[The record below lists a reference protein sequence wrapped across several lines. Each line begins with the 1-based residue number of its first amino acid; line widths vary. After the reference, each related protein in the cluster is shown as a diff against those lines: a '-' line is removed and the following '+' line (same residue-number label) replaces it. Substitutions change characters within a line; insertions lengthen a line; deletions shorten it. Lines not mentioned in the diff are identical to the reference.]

1 MRELEPF
8 SSLGR
13 RGIYTFK
20 GEGMKITR
28 LMVLLCL
35 LGGVANA
42 QPHNHVQGSDTLA
55 FYTRALINALG
66 LGGQLTYAGGG
77 SALGIRAVITAR
89 TDDPSQRVNPASRF
103 VNQDEINQ
111 AAANDLRFVDYILG
125 LDAVVIHLNDAG
137 NPALTR
143 MAFSDAKQIWQCN
156 ETNWSQVPGSD
167 RTDSILVL
175 ARDEFSGTT
184 DNFVSR
190 IGGFNQTPPDSWWN
204 NYPCVNVCR
213 GDGCTQIIGTITANI
228 PNAVGYTGLPG
239 LMSGNRDLALCND
252 TNPPRTCMD
261 TDYVFQSIDTIRDTS
276 YPLARQLHMYHVE
289 GISDS
294 FGPLSPQ
301 SDLLAGAMNPD
312 VACPILLANDFVPVA
327 GFCP

>member
-1 MRELEPF
+1 
-8 SSLGR
+8 
-13 RGIYTFK
+13 
-20 GEGMKITR
+20 MKITR
-28 LMVLLCL
+28 SIALLCL
-35 LGGVANA
+35 LGGAAQA
-42 QPHNHVQGSDTLA
+42 QPHNNMKGSDTLA

-103 VNQDEINQ
+103 VNDSEIAQ
-111 AAANDLRFVDYILG
+111 AAANNLQFVDYILG
-125 LDAVVIHLNDAG
+125 LDAVVIHVNDTG

-143 MAFSDAKQIWQCN
+143 MAFSDARQIWQCN

-175 ARDEFSGTT
+175 ARDEVCGQT

-190 IGGFNQTPPDSWWN
+190 IGGFIQTPPDMWWS
-204 NYPCVNVCR
+204 NYPCVNVCI
-213 GDGCTQIIGTITANI
+213 GDGCTQIIGTTTASV

-239 LMSGNRDLALCND
+239 LMPGNRDLLLCND
-252 TNPPRTCMD
+252 TNPPRTCAD
-261 TDYVFQSIDTIRDTS
+261 TDYVRQSLTTIRDNS
-276 YPLARQLHMYHVE
+276 YPLSRKLHMYSVQ
-289 GISDS
+289 GITDS

-301 SDLLAGAMNPD
+301 SDLLAGAMNPT
-312 VACPILLANDFVPVA
+312 VACPILAVNDFIPVE